1 MIINKILYICLIII
15 SILFYILFTGSLSFY
30 IMVFV
35 IALPFILKLAMLISR
50 YCIKFDMKSETRA
63 AEKNEKCRIDINIR
77 NKTPFPF
84 ANCNVRINYKNKF
97 ADNVNDMEISVPVHP
112 LTTETLSF
120 YLSSDYCGILS
131 VSIESVRIYD
141 FIKLFSCKIKSESH
155 SEIYILPNTA
165 VSYTDSVMRTISS
178 DESDAFSKHRA
189 GDDPSE
195 IFDLND
201 YLPGDKLSRIH
212 WNLSSRQNKLITK
225 YYSQG
230 INSSVAVVIDVSYD
244 IYVSDTVFDVLSAV
258 SMFILSGENPF
269 KLYIMDKENRIQE
282 LEITDSESLS
292 ETFMH
297 ILDNVKTGTF
307 PEMIRKAEAFVE
319 GNSKVYFI
327 SYGNEVPDDVASG
340 WAETEISAILV
351 NKELSQ
357 GKYSELENVKIS
369 EIPPGKYDEKILL
382 M

>member
-1 MIINKILYICLIII
+1 M
-15 SILFYILFTGSLSFY
+15 
-30 IMVFV
+30 
-35 IALPFILKLAMLISR
+35 
-50 YCIKFDMKSETRA
+50 
-63 AEKNEKCRIDINIR
+63 
-77 NKTPFPF
+77 
-84 ANCNVRINYKNKF
+84 
-97 ADNVNDMEISVPVHP
+97 
-112 LTTETLSF
+112 
-120 YLSSDYCGILS
+120 
-131 VSIESVRIYD
+131 
-141 FIKLFSCKIKSESH
+141 
-155 SEIYILPNTA
+155 
-165 VSYTDSVMRTISS
+165 
-178 DESDAFSKHRA
+178 
-189 GDDPSE
+189 
-195 IFDLND
+195 
-201 YLPGDKLSRIH
+201 
-212 WNLSSRQNKLITK
+212 
-225 YYSQG
+225 
-230 INSSVAVVIDVSYD
+230 SYD